1 MFAVI
6 KTGGKQY
13 KVAAD
18 DVIQIEKLGQDADS
32 QVVFGDVLMVGNDD
46 DITVGAPLVD
56 GASVVGEL
64 VENKRGK
71 KIIIFKKRRRQ
82 NSRRKN
88 GHRQEYSV
96 VKITDILTGGAKP
109 KAAKKAEKKAE
120 PKKGDAK
127 TEPKSEAKADT
138 KPAAENKPAAKKAAP
153 KKEAPAASAGD
164 LPEGALFTAPEGAA
178 DDLKKISG
186 VGPVLEK
193 KLNALGITTYAQVA
207 AFTADDIAKVDD
219 ALSFK
224 GRIERD
230 DWLSQAAE
238 LAKDS

>member
-13 KVAAD
+13 RVAQD
-18 DVIQIEKLGQDADS
+18 DVIKIEKLAGEAGDTVTFD
-32 QVVFGDVLMVGNDD
+32 DVLMVGGETDTM
-46 DITVGAPLVD
+46 IGAPTVE
-56 GASVVGEL
+56 GASVVGEV
-64 VENKRGK
+64 VEQGRTR

-82 NSRRKN
+82 NSRRRN
-88 GHRQEYSV
+88 GHRQSLTEV
-96 VKITDILTGGAKP
+96 RITEILTNGAKP
-109 KAAKKAEKKAE
+109 SKKAAKPA
-120 PKKGDAK
+120 
-127 TEPKSEAKADT
+127 AKADT
-138 KPAAENKPAAKKAAP
+138 AESAPAAEA
-153 KKEAPAASAGD
+153 EAD
-164 LPEGALFTAPEGAA
+164 LPVLFTAPEGAA

-207 AFTADDIAKVDD
+207 AFTAEDIARVDD

-230 DWLSQAAE
+230 NWVQQAKDLAAE
-238 LAKDS
+238 

>member
-13 KVAAD
+13 RVAQD
-18 DVIQIEKLGQDADS
+18 DLVKIEKLPADAGET
-32 QVVFGDVLMVGNDD
+32 VTFADVLMVGGETETM
-46 DITVGAPLVD
+46 IGAPTVD
-56 GASVVGEL
+56 GASVVGEV
-64 VENKRGK
+64 VEQARTR

-82 NSRRKN
+82 NSRRRN
-88 GHRQEYSV
+88 GHRQSFTL

-109 KAAKKAEKKAE
+109 AAKKKAAK
-120 PKKGDAK
+120 
-127 TEPKSEAKADT
+127 SEDTAKA
-138 KPAAENKPAAKKAAP
+138 AE
-153 KKEAPAASAGD
+153 ASDA
-164 LPEGALFTAPEGAA
+164 LPVLFTAPEGPA

-207 AFTADDIAKVDD
+207 AFSADDIARVDE

-230 DWLSQAAE
+230 NWVEQATE
-238 LAKDS
+238 LAAK

>member
-18 DVIQIEKLGQDADS
+18 DLVKIEKLEGESGDS
-32 QVVFGDVLMVGNDD
+32 VTFGDVLMVGEDGNVK
-46 DITVGAPLVD
+46 VGAPFVD
-56 GASVVGEL
+56 GARVVGE
-64 VENKRGK
+64 VVDQARDR

-88 GHRQEYSV
+88 GHRQYFTT
-96 VKITDILTGGAKP
+96 VKITDILTDGAKP
-109 KAAKKAEKKAE
+109 AAK
-120 PKKGDAK
+120 
-127 TEPKSEAKADT
+127 
-138 KPAAENKPAAKKAAP
+138 KKAAP
-153 KKEAPAASAGD
+153 KKAAAAKAAPEKKAAPKGKAEKK
-164 LPEGALFTAPEGAA
+164 EGALFAAPEGAA
-178 DDLKKISG
+178 DDLKLISG

-193 KLNALGITTYAQVA
+193 KLNGLGITKFAQVA
-207 AFTADDIAKVDD
+207 AFTKDDIAKVDD

-230 DWLSQAAE
+230 NWLEQAAE
-238 LAKDS
+238 LAKGSDA